1 MKQIIYRL
9 GKILLVLVPVAAALA
24 VTIYLVAH
32 KPGPLQKQT
41 TEAVQTLRVI
51 PAPVVDLIPRA
62 EGYGVAEPVQVW
74 EAVAE
79 VKGRVTATHPNLQP
93 GQLIKK
99 DSLLVRIDPTEYRLA
114 VSRLEAAIAET
125 RAKLAELDQNEANT
139 RQIVAIETQSLAL
152 SQKMLERKQQV
163 VARNAV
169 SQDAVDREEKSF
181 LAQKQALQQRKN
193 TLALIPSQ
201 RKALHAALDL
211 QQADLKQAQIDLA
224 KTQVHAPF
232 DCRLADVSIEPGQ
245 FVRAGQALFQ
255 AHGIAATQI
264 NARFRME
271 TLRNLLGERTRE
283 LLQPGLET
291 DIFTQ
296 VFAGITA
303 VVTLQNTDWSVTWE
317 ARIDRLRES
326 MTAATREIQM
336 IAVVD
341 RPYEDAIPGER
352 PPLMPGMFCHV
363 ALTAPAR
370 PGQVVLPRT
379 AVHDNSVY
387 LVGPKN
393 RMEKKPVTVDFAQSE
408 FVVIASGLSGN
419 ERVVVSDPAFAIT
432 GMKVQP
438 IMDDDLL
445 QRLEQLAQ
453 AKGATP

>member
-1 MKQIIYRL
+1 MKQIIYKL
-9 GKILLVLVPVAAALA
+9 GKVLLVLLPVAAALA
-24 VTIYLVAH
+24 VTIYLVTH
-32 KPGPLQKQT
+32 RPGPSQKQA

-51 PAPVVDLIPRA
+51 PAPVVDLVPRA

-79 VKGRVTATHPNLQP
+79 VRGRVTATHPNLQP

-125 RAKLAELDQNEANT
+125 RAKIAELGQNEANT
-139 RQIVAIETQSLAL
+139 RQIIAIEAQSLVL

-181 LAQKQALQQRKN
+181 LTQKQALEQRKN

-201 RKALHAALDL
+201 RKALQASLDL
-211 QQADLKQAQIDLA
+211 HQAGLKQAQIDLE
-224 KTQVHAPF
+224 KTQIHAPF

-245 FVRAGQALFQ
+245 FVGAGQALFK

-271 TLRNLLGERTRE
+271 TLRHLLGDQAETRFG
-283 LLQPGLET
+283 PGMNT
-291 DIFTQ
+291 DIFQ
-296 VFAGITA
+296 QLFAGITA

-326 MTAATREIQM
+326 MAAGTREIQV

-341 RPYEDAIPGER
+341 RPYEDAVPGER

-379 AVHDNSVY
+379 AVHDSSVF
-387 LVGPKN
+387 LVGPDN
-393 RMEKKPVTVDFAQSE
+393 RLEKKQVTVDFAQSE
-408 FVVIASGLSGN
+408 FVVIASGLSGS
-419 ERVVVSDPAFAIT
+419 EKVVVSDPAFAIT
-432 GMKVQP
+432 GMKVRP
-438 IMDDDLL
+438 VMDDDLL

-453 AKGATP
+453 AKGFTP